1 VVEFGPCIAKTYKC
15 LDSTH
20 TQFENEGTE
29 IFGVKVLGSDTTAS
43 SRNPTPI
50 SEGFSKVETLGG
62 KAGLFQRTMEYL
74 QFRISCLPSDIRFI
88 RIVLVLL
95 ALLALL
101 VTVAMDFDRLSS
113 FGLDLFACWFWAL
126 QAVSVIMER
135 GLEYMGFLLGR
146 AVAKIVK
153 GFLRGYYLE

>member
-1 VVEFGPCIAKTYKC
+1 MEFGPCIAKTYKC

-29 IFGVKVLGSDTTAS
+29 IFGVKVLGSDTTTS
-43 SRNPTPI
+43 SRSPTPI

-74 QFRISCLPSDIRFI
+74 QCRISCLPSDIQFI
-88 RIVLVLL
+88 RLVLI
-95 ALLALL
+95 LLALL
-101 VTVAMDFDRLSS
+101 VIVAAMSFDRLSS
-113 FGLDLFACWFWAL
+113 FGSDLFASSLSAL
-126 QAVSVIMER
+126 QPVSVAIECC
-135 GLEYMGFLLGR
+135 LEGMGFLLGR

-153 GFLRGYYLE
+153 GFLRGYHLE